1 MEQLAKMTGVM
12 CDKKIPPR
20 VKGKL
25 YKTVIRPAML
35 YGMEAVAVTKAQ
47 ERQMEVAEMKM
58 LRFSLGL
65 TKYER
70 QMTISENS
78 CKWTY

>member
-1 MEQLAKMTGVM
+1 MQENGGSSREVSKRIQAGWNSLQKMTGVM

-20 VKGKL
+20 VKGKR

-58 LRFSLGL
+58 L
-65 TKYER
+65 
-70 QMTISENS
+70 
-78 CKWTY
+78 